1 MCSVKASFACS
12 MCHRHCLRPSPAT
25 PHTGPSQPVTCAGPA
40 LPAMLSAGAGGRG
53 GAAKTGAMF
62 TSRAGLQKLA
72 GVDGG
77 EDAVNRAVAACIPVG
92 HVGAKWDIAIAA
104 VFLASPA
111 ARFISGPP
119 PATPAGLA
127 SCALLRFRASLLQGL
142 GSDVKKFPL
151 NATLVSIAAYAT
163 GLMVA
168 ANAPGSHRREV
179 VHDLEH
185 VAFMRVTV
193 HSA

>member
-62 TSRAGLQKLA
+62 TSRAGLQKL
-72 GVDGG
+72 
-77 EDAVNRAVAACIPVG
+77 DAVNRAVAACIPVG

-142 GSDVKKFPL
+142 GSDVKR
-151 NATLVSIAAYAT
+151 I
-163 GLMVA
+163 
-168 ANAPGSHRREV
+168 H
-179 VHDLEH
+179 
-185 VAFMRVTV
+185 
-193 HSA
+193 

>member
-1 MCSVKASFACS
+1 MQREGIFCMQHVSEALLAPQPCHSTHGSFTARHMRWACLAG
-12 MCHRHCLRPSPAT
+12 HAT
-25 PHTGPSQPVTCAGPA
+25 
-40 LPAMLSAGAGGRG
+40 GAGGRG
-53 GAAKTGAMF
+53 GAAKIGAMPA
-62 TSRAGLQKLA
+62 SRAGLQKLA